1 MRRGLIHILEEYFH
15 LFNMNIYEADIKGL
29 YVIESD
35 VYSDER
41 GYFLESFSNKYFVE
55 TGVNLNFVQDNIS
68 KSTKGVLRGLHYQ
81 LKNPQGKMV
90 RCISG
95 EVLDVCVD
103 IRKNSPTFGK
113 VFSKILNDKNHTS
126 LYIPTGF
133 AHGFCG
139 LSDEAVFHYKCTDYY
154 YPNDSYG
161 LLWSGIDLEW
171 PIDKPIISK
180 KDKILPTLTE
190 QEEKLLPKYE

>member
-1 MRRGLIHILEEYFH
+1 M
-15 LFNMNIYEADIKGL
+15 
-29 YVIESD
+29 
-35 VYSDER
+35 
-41 GYFLESFSNKYFVE
+41 
-55 TGVNLNFVQDNIS
+55 
-68 KSTKGVLRGLHYQ
+68 
-81 LKNPQGKMV
+81 
-90 RCISG
+90 
-95 EVLDVCVD
+95 
-103 IRKNSPTFGK
+103 
-113 VFSKILNDKNHTS
+113 
-126 LYIPTGF
+126 
-133 AHGFCG
+133 